1 MHPTVQIT
9 AHIKR
14 TAPPIPMRA
23 IGVNW
28 IEGGVGTCA
37 LPVVVVV
44 DGTLPVVESTNI
56 PVVIGISP
64 EVTGCNPVVTSL
76 KRVSAVIMRE
86 APFRT
91 QVKFQEGVVET
102 ILPID
107 I

>member
-14 TAPPIPMRA
+14 TAPPIPIRA

-28 IEGGVGTCA
+28 IGCVGGGVGTCA

-44 DGTLPVVESTNI
+44 FDGTTLPL
-56 PVVIGISP
+56 VIGFSP
-64 EVTGCNPVVTSL
+64 DVTGCNPVVASL
-76 KRVSAVIMRE
+76 KRVSAVMMRE
-86 APFRT
+86 APLRT